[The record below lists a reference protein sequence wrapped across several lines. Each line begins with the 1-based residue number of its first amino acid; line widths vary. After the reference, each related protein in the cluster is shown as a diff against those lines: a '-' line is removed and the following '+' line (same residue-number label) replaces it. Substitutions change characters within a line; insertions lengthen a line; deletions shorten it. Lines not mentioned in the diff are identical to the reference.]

1 MQVLVFKIKIRLH
14 DSRSLKNK
22 RQFVK
27 SISAVIQK
35 KFNVSIAEV
44 EDQDLWQLATFGIS
58 ISGNSSYHLRSQIF
72 NIVKLIEESKENI
85 SIIDSY
91 EEILTGF

>member
-1 MQVLVFKIKIRLH
+1 MHIAVFKIKIRLH

-27 SISAVIQK
+27 SISSIIQK

-44 EDQDLWQLATFGIS
+44 EDQDLWQLATLGIS
-58 ISGNSSYHLRSQIF
+58 TVGNNSYHLRSQIF
-72 NIVKLIEESKENI
+72 NIIKLIEESKENI
-85 SIIDSY
+85 SIVDSY
-91 EEILTGF
+91 QEILTEF

>member
-27 SISAVIQK
+27 STSTVIQK

-58 ISGNSSYHLRSQIF
+58 ISGNSYHLRSQIF

>member
-1 MQVLVFKIKIRLH
+1 LNVLVFKIKIKLN

-27 SISAVIQK
+27 SISAIMQK

-44 EDQDLWQLATFGIS
+44 ENQDLWQLATLGIS
-58 ISGNSSYHLRSQIF
+58 ITGNSVYHLRSQIF

-85 SIIDSY
+85 SIIDSQ

>member
-27 SISAVIQK
+27 SISSIIQR
-35 KFNVSIAEV
+35 KFNVSVAEV
-44 EDQDLWQLATFGIS
+44 EDQGLWQLATFGIS
-58 ISGNSSYHLRSQIF
+58 TAGNSSYHLRTQIF